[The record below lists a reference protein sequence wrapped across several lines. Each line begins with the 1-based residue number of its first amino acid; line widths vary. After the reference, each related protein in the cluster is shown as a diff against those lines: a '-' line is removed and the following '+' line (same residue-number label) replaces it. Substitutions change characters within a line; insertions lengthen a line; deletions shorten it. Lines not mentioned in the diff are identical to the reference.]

1 MSISETGRKR
11 TPPASLAANR
21 RMRVMVI
28 FGTRPEAIKMA
39 PVVRELERRK
49 KDFKLRICVTAQHR
63 EMLEQVTQLFHMP
76 VHYDLDV
83 MRPNQTLCGLT
94 GRIMER
100 LPKVLDAER
109 PDAILVQGD
118 TTTTFAA
125 SLAAF
130 YKRIAVGH
138 IEAGLRTSNRFSP
151 YPEEINRR
159 LTTQLTDFHFAPTA
173 WARQNLLNDGVLPG
187 RVFVT
192 GNTVIDALYQAR
204 GMVRR
209 RPPNFPELNGFDRRK
224 RRLILVTAHRREN
237 FGAGLIGICE
247 ALRRLATARDDIEIV
262 YAVHLNPQV
271 RGPVLKQLSRLER
284 VHLIPPQDYLRFVW
298 LMTQA
303 YLVLTDSGGI
313 QEEMPAFGIPVL
325 VMRDTTE
332 RPEGVEAGVCKLVGT
347 NPDVIERAVTELLE
361 DQEAYRSCARRTN
374 PFGDGKAAPRIVK
387 HLLRL
392 LRDSLGS

>member
-1 MSISETGRKR
+1 MPVKQGRR
-11 TPPASLAANR
+11 NQAQDSRL
-21 RMRVMVI
+21 RVMVI

-39 PVVRELERRK
+39 PIVLELQRRK
-49 KDFKLRICVTAQHR
+49 EQFRFTVCVTAQHR
-63 EMLEQVTQLFHMP
+63 EMLEQVTQLYRLP
-76 VHYDLDV
+76 IHYDLNV
-83 MRPNQTLCGLT
+83 MQPNQTLTGLT
-94 GRIMER
+94 GLIMER

-138 IEAGLRTSNRFSP
+138 VEAGLRTSNRFSP

-173 WARQNLLNDGVLPG
+173 WARQNLRTEGVPDD

-192 GNTVIDALYQAR
+192 GNTVIDALHQVR
-204 GMVRR
+204 GIIRKQ
-209 RPPNFPELNGFDRRK
+209 PPTVPELNGFRSEK

-237 FGAGLIGICE
+237 FGTGILGICE
-247 ALRRLATARDDIEIV
+247 ALRQLAARGDVEIV

-271 RGPVLKQLSRLER
+271 RGPVFDKLGKIDRI
-284 VHLIPPQDYLRFVW
+284 HLIGPQDYKRFVW
-298 LMTQA
+298 LMTKA
-303 YLVLTDSGGI
+303 HIALTDSGGM
-313 QEEMPAFGIPVL
+313 QEEMPAFGVPVL

-347 NPDVIERAVTELLE
+347 DPAAIVREATVLLDSAE
-361 DQEAYRSCARRTN
+361 EYRSRAKRAN
-374 PFGDGKAAPRIVK
+374 PFGDGKAAPRIARHLL
-387 HLLRL
+387 HLLRE
-392 LRDSLGS
+392 RQGKQD